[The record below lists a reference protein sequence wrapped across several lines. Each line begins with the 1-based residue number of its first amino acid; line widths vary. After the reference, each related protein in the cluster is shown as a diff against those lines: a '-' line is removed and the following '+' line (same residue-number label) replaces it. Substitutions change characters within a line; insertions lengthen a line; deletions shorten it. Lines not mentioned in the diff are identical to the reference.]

1 MSLSTG
7 RGPLSAQPA
16 GRFNK
21 PVPDGLVYVEP
32 FPRRVRGVREGRAV
46 VESEGV
52 LLVHRR
58 GLPPTF
64 AFPAAD
70 VSQVP
75 NEPEPD
81 APGYVRIAWDA
92 VDEWYEEEERVFM
105 HPRNPYHR
113 VDCVLTSRRLR
124 VMAEGV
130 VLVDT
135 ATTIGVYETS
145 LPPLLYVSRE
155 QLSADV
161 LTPSATTT
169 YCPYKGTATYWSAD
183 VGGKKLA
190 DVAWSYEEPN
200 SECRAIR
207 SHVCFDRDKVDVQA
221 DLPAWP
227 ARSGAVDE

>member
-7 RGPLSAQPA
+7 RGPLSSKPA

-32 FPRRVRGVREGRAV
+32 YPRRVRGVSDGRVV

-58 GLPPTF
+58 GLPPTY
-64 AFPAAD
+64 AFPATD
-70 VSQVP
+70 VGQVP
-75 NEPEPD
+75 SEPEPD
-81 APGYVRIAWDA
+81 AVGYVRIAWDA
-92 VDEWYEEEERVFM
+92 VNEWYEEEERVFM

-113 VDCVLTSRRLR
+113 VDCVPTSRWLH
-124 VMAEGV
+124 VEAEDV

-135 ATTIGVYETS
+135 TTTIGVYETS

-155 QLSADV
+155 QLPADV
-161 LTPSATTT
+161 LTPSPTTT

-183 VGGKKLA
+183 VGGKTLT
-190 DVAWSYEEPN
+190 DVAWSYEAPN
-200 SECRAIR
+200 PECRAIR
-207 SHVCFDRDKVDVQA
+207 SHVCFDKDKVGVQT

-227 ARSGAVDE
+227 GRPQALDE